1 MYVQIYIIGGGIQPG
16 RIKHSWFYF
25 GFECIVNW
33 KHEPIIVGIG
43 GESIISSIMNPN
55 TDIFLFNCRTFKMV
69 HKHKVLSN
77 LLY

>member
-33 KHEPIIVGIG
+33 RGESVIVGVG
-43 GESIISSIMNPN
+43 GAGHSPSPSAQLNLQR
-55 TDIFLFNCRTFKMV
+55 DIFLFNCTTCEMV
-69 HKHKVLSN
+69 RKRQV
-77 LLY
+77 